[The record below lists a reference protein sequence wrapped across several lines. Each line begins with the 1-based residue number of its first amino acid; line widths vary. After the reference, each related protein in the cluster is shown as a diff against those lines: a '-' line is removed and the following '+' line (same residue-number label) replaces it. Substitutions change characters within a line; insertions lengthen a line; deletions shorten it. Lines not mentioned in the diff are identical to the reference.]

1 MDILSGT
8 VSKDDKNKKPKE
20 ENEDSSSSPEN
31 QNVVQKVIGL
41 LGVPG
46 FILNTFGPQILKYAR
61 SNPRLFRFIAP
72 LVVLLS
78 CGAALTH
85 LVWPLFNVIIGDWL
99 PYATLKSDDP
109 LYDYLCRW
117 VHYRKDPLRHL
128 QVDAQSA
135 AYRRQQVNDKLWW
148 PEDHVGPKDICFE
161 KSGKRFFW
169 FQRTLF
175 ILETIAWSGRRSY
188 YSDTKDVKLK
198 AISFSHMPIK
208 SVLQEA
214 WNTYQSEEGSR
225 TTRIWHVPDDDWDVL
240 AHKKTRPLDTVDVDD
255 AEKSRLIKDITKY
268 LSDDTKDWYARR
280 GIPYR
285 RGYLFHGPPG
295 TGKTS
300 LSMAIAGHFNIDL
313 YVLSLANPRLSDGM
327 LTNLM
332 TSVDEPCVVLLEDI
346 DSAGLSREVSGMK
359 IEKTGKPPPPPPNT
373 DGDEDKDFDKL
384 GRISERVDVRYNI
397 TLSGVLNALDGAA
410 SPEGHILIM
419 STNAPDNLDPAL
431 ARAGRVDYKLGFR
444 NATYDVA
451 RNLFKR
457 MVGNETENV
466 EKLSEVF
473 ARKIPE
479 ERFSPAELQGY
490 LLNYIGDTEGAMEEI
505 DAWLEKEIAEKDRK
519 EQEAAQKTAAVS
531 KPSDDVSK
539 AEKKEEP
546 AKQSSD
552 EAKSEKEEAPR
563 ADEKPSSAQP

>member
-1 MDILSGT
+1 MDILSDS
-8 VSKDDKNKKPKE
+8 VPKDDKRSTD
-20 ENEDSSSSPEN
+20 NEDPPEN
-31 QNVVQKVIGL
+31 QNVLQKVIGL

-72 LVVLLS
+72 LIVLLS

-148 PEDHVGPKDICFE
+148 PDDHEGPKDICFE

-198 AISFSHMPIK
+198 AISFSHKPIRG
-208 SVLQEA
+208 VLQEA
-214 WNTYQSEEGSR
+214 WNTYQSEEGRR

-240 AHKKTRPLDTVDVDD
+240 AHKKTRPLDTVDVDE
-255 AEKSRLIKDITKY
+255 AEKSKLIKDITKY

-346 DSAGLSREVSGMK
+346 DSAGLSREVSGVK
-359 IEKTGKPPPPPPNT
+359 IEGNKPPPPAPNLS
-373 DGDEDKDFDKL
+373 GEEDKDFDKM
-384 GRISERVDVRYNI
+384 GRVSERVDVRFNV

-419 STNAPDNLDPAL
+419 STNAPENLDPAL
-431 ARAGRVDYKLGFR
+431 ARAGRVDYKVEFK
-444 NATYDVA
+444 NASYEVA
-451 RNLFKR
+451 RNLFTR
-457 MVGNETENV
+457 MVGNDAEGV
-466 EKLSEVF
+466 EKLAETF
-473 ARKIPE
+473 AGKIPAG
-479 ERFSPAELQGY
+479 RFSPAELQGY
-490 LLNYIGDTEGAMEEI
+490 LLNYIGDTDGAMSDV
-505 DAWLEKEIAEKDRK
+505 DAWLEKEIAEKDKK
-519 EQEAAQKTAAVS
+519 EQIEADKRNIDIAK
-531 KPSDDVSK
+531 KPSEQSK
-539 AEKKEEP
+539 TEKK
-546 AKQSSD
+546 D
-552 EAKSEKEEAPR
+552 GTSEKEASST
-563 ADEKPSSAQP
+563 DEDSKDSAKIEEKSD